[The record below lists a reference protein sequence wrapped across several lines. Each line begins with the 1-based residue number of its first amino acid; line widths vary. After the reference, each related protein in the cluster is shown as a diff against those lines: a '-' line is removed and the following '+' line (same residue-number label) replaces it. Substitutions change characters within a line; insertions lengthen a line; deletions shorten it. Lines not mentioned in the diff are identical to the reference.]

1 MEYEQVIR
9 NSIRH
14 QLGAPY
20 MIYVM
25 DEYWSML
32 YAWILQ
38 VSIEVIEMA
47 MYNVLYKVE

>member
-1 MEYEQVIR
+1 MEYELVIR
-9 NSIRH
+9 DSICY
-14 QLGAPY
+14 QLGVICV
-20 MIYVM
+20 IYVM